1 MEAPLTSAE
10 PGRTAFPRVP
20 GDERGHALLM
30 VLVLIVGASL
40 AVAGLE
46 FAAVMEERAAGAA
59 AERARLAAAAGA
71 VVAEMQER
79 LIARAQSVNGA
90 LWAPDL
96 ATLNAQVLGLA
107 VPAGMSLDFGRTG
120 YRVIEQRQN
129 EVIPADEEPV
139 AAWTDQ
145 PRLSY
150 DGVAPAGGL
159 VAARTLVVAVY
170 ATVRTSQGASYTV
183 RRDFAVSQVPPHQH
197 ALYVAGDAAACAWG
211 GGEAWIGGPVR
222 VEGTLTAGMCADL
235 FRLTGGV
242 EARDG
247 ISAGAGASTL
257 VAGADGESPLGEIPR
272 DGSEAG
278 AASWLPRW
286 GGRVRLSAGVG
297 GPLALTRFNT
307 PSVAGMGECAEV
319 ADPGGLA
326 CGGRARYYPAVQLR
340 RVTPGGGAEYAVSCG
355 EAYAGAGCPDL
366 RAAITYV
373 PWPFAGPQAAGQ
385 ASVDPAAAPYPWRG
399 LFFDAERET
408 RCTATVAGNTFRTAR
423 CATNAYG
430 FRIDVGVLPAVQG
443 GLLSIRRAAGQA
455 PGANDSGAQEVV
467 LLTDASALAGPLTIH
482 SELPVFIAGSFN
494 TRFVPAWNGP
504 PPAMIQAPRIVL
516 LPNEAAAQL
525 QTSAVWDSVPPAGA
539 AEPLALPLR
548 AESNVTVYAVLR
560 TRFCPA
566 AGASS
571 AGLWQS
577 APALLGDWSG
587 AAVRIVGAVE
597 SEPAD
602 PASPICLPYARAAGA
617 APPSG
622 TGTVAARSRMLLY
635 DDRLLHPL
643 FQPPGSWTFANV
655 PPSGP
660 SAIASRPPV
669 RQFRATG
676 GTSVVRRIH
685 AEQSGSAVIP
695 DEVTIT
701 PHGPVPAAPPP
712 LP

>member
-1 MEAPLTSAE
+1 MTSAE
-10 PGRTAFPRVP
+10 PRRTAFPRLP
-20 GDERGHALLM
+20 RDERGDALLM

-40 AVAGLE
+40 AVVGLE

-71 VVAEMQER
+71 VVTEMQER
-79 LIARAQSVNGA
+79 LIARAQLVDGA
-90 LWAPDL
+90 LWTPDL
-96 ATLNAQVLGLA
+96 ATLNAQVLALA
-107 VPAGMSLDFGRTG
+107 VPAGMSLDFARTG
-120 YRVIEQRQN
+120 YRVTQQRQN

-150 DGVAPAGGL
+150 DGVAPVGGL
-159 VAARTLVVAVY
+159 VAARTLVVSVY
-170 ATVRTSQGASYTV
+170 ATVRTSAGASYTV

-197 ALYVAGDAAACAWG
+197 ALYVAGDAVACAWG
-211 GGEAWIGGPVR
+211 GGEAWVGGPVR
-222 VEGTLTAGMCADL
+222 VEGTLSAGTCADL

-242 EARDG
+242 EARDAFA
-247 ISAGAGASTL
+247 AGMGASTL

-278 AASWLPRW
+278 AATWLPRW
-286 GGRVRLSAGVG
+286 EGRVRLSSAVG
-297 GPLALTRFNT
+297 GALAPTRFNT
-307 PSVAGMGECAEV
+307 PSVAGMGECEEV
-319 ADPGGLA
+319 VDPGGLA
-326 CGGRARYYPAVQLR
+326 CGGRARYYPAVQIR
-340 RVTPGGGAEYAVSCG
+340 RVTPGGGTEYAMSCG
-355 EAYAGAGCPDL
+355 EAYAGTGCPDL
-366 RAAITYV
+366 RAAVTYV

-385 ASVDPAAAPYPWRG
+385 AAVDPVAAPYPWRG
-399 LFFDAERET
+399 LFFDAERER

-423 CATNAYG
+423 CPTNAYG
-430 FRIDVGVLPAVQG
+430 FRIDLGALPAIQG

-467 LLTDASALAGPLTIH
+467 LLTNAAALAGPLTIH

-494 TRFVPAWNGP
+494 TRFVAAWSGP

-516 LPNEAAAQL
+516 LPSEAPAQL

-539 AEPLALPLR
+539 AEALALPLR
-548 AESNVTVYAVLR
+548 AESNVSVYAVLR
-560 TRFCPA
+560 THFCPA

-602 PASPICLPYARAAGA
+602 PASPVCLPYARAASA

-622 TGTVAARSRMLLY
+622 AGTVAARSRMVLF

-643 FQPPGSWTFANV
+643 FQPPGSWSYGNV
-655 PPSGP
+655 PASGP

-669 RQFRATG
+669 RQLRATG
-676 GTSVVRRIH
+676 GASVVRRIH
-685 AEQSGSAVIP
+685 AEQSGPAIIP
-695 DEVTIT
+695 GEVAIT
-701 PHGPVPAAPPP
+701 APGPLPAAPPP